1 MTFVDAEHPDVGAF
15 AARATAGA
23 RSDREKA
30 VALFYAVRDGIRY
43 DPYAISADPE
53 TYRASAV
60 LRAGAAYCIP
70 TAVLLC
76 AAARAA
82 GLTARLGF
90 ADVRNHL
97 NSEKLRERMGG
108 SDLFI
113 WHGYVEF
120 LLDGPRGD
128 GGCPPD
134 KGGGSRQ
141 RNWVKVTPA
150 FNIELCER
158 FGVLPLEFDGEH
170 DALFHPYTA
179 DGRAHMEYVR
189 ERGTFDELPFDE
201 IMEEFLPAFGPM
213 LEQAPP
219 VDAAFRPTGAR
230 PI

>member
-1 MTFVDAEHPDVGAF
+1 MTFVDSAHPDVVAF
-15 AARATAGA
+15 AARVTEGAAT
-23 RSDREKA
+23 DRHKA
-30 VALFYAVRDGIRY
+30 VALFYAVRDEIRY
-43 DPYAISADPE
+43 DPYRLSDDPE

-60 LRAGAAYCIP
+60 LAAGVAYCIP
-70 TAVLLC
+70 KAVLLC

-97 NSEKLRERMGG
+97 NSDKLRERMGG

-120 LLDGPRGD
+120 LLDAR
-128 GGCPPD
+128 
-134 KGGGSRQ
+134 
-141 RNWVKVTPA
+141 WVKVTPA

-189 ERGTFDELPFDE
+189 ERGTFDDLPFDE
-201 IMEEFLPAFGPM
+201 LMEEFRSAFGAM
-213 LEQAPP
+213 LSGPAPA
-219 VDAAFRPTGAR
+219 DSAFRPA
-230 PI
+230 

>member
-1 MTFVDAEHPDVGAF
+1 MTFVDSDHPAVVSF
-15 AARATAGA
+15 AARVTEGAAT
-23 RSDREKA
+23 DREKA
-30 VALFYAVRDGIRY
+30 VALFYAVRDEIRY
-43 DPYAISADPE
+43 DPYQLSDDPE

-60 LRAGAAYCIP
+60 LAAGVAYCIP
-70 TAVLLC
+70 KAVLLC

-120 LLDGPRGD
+120 LLDQ
-128 GGCPPD
+128 
-134 KGGGSRQ
+134 K
-141 RNWVKVTPA
+141 WVKVTPA

-158 FGVLPLEFDGEH
+158 FGVLPLEFDGED

-201 IMEEFLPAFGPM
+201 VMGEFRNAFAHMLTTPAP
-213 LEQAPP
+213 A
-219 VDAAFRPTGAR
+219 DAAFRPT
-230 PI
+230 